1 LKISAIITAAGA
13 GRRFGE
19 KKQFKILCGSPLY
32 FYSLKTFIK
41 IKIIDEVILVV
52 PSEIKT
58 LIEKKVKTQFGENVK
73 VISGGSSRANSVKN
87 GVLSSSKNSDLILI
101 HDAARPFVNRKLIS
115 DSINACKN
123 ADGSII
129 ALKATDTLKHSKSG
143 YVKKTINRNEIWL
156 AQTPQAFKKKKLLK
170 AYQNEDYNSSVFTD
184 ESSIMEQMGYKI
196 ALVQGSSMNFKIT
209 TIDDWQKAKRL
220 LK

>member
-1 LKISAIITAAGA
+1 M
-13 GRRFGE
+13 
-19 KKQFKILCGSPLY
+19 
-32 FYSLKTFIK
+32 
-41 IKIIDEVILVV
+41 
-52 PSEIKT
+52 
-58 LIEKKVKTQFGENVK
+58 
-73 VISGGSSRANSVKN
+73 
-87 GVLSSSKNSDLILI
+87 
-101 HDAARPFVNRKLIS
+101 
-115 DSINACKN
+115 
-123 ADGSII
+123 
-129 ALKATDTLKHSKSG
+129 